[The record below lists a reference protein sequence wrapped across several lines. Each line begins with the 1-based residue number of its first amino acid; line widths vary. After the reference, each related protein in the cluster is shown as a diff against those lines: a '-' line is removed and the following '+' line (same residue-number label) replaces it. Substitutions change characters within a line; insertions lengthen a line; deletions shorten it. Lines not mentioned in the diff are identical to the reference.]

1 MSGFR
6 GVAEAYEAQWTAHL
20 NSAVANAFRQTL
32 AEKPPDPVARIGRL
46 LTARVDGPAPQ
57 FVPPPASPWDPLS
70 QAQSEPAYNSRWS
83 AHINAMFT
91 QAWKQTFTARPAD
104 PVVHLGRL
112 MFAASTAGAVT
123 ALEAEN
129 ASLRAQLERERAM
142 RAIDQSLASGATS
155 QQMAPAA
162 PAPAHP
168 PPAEAAVRKLKVE
181 HPPLQSTEP
190 LLSAP
195 ETGAPGNRRKLSL
208 PEEEGAEEDQGEWS
222 LLAWARGA
230 GVHRVVAAA
239 IQRGAADKA
248 GEESVTD
255 SDAIRDFLRGL
266 TGKSELAPLFGTGPV
281 ADAMTDLVWVE
292 VEKLKLKLKG
302 ALTRAMMGSD
312 ARNEASTDVM
322 GKFDGAI
329 ELSFFG
335 LDKFFG
341 GLGGIIGE
349 PSPKVRDGMEAEH
362 LGRSESTETF
372 VTGCAVATASAH
384 SSSAHQHICTLR
396 PNVAAT
402 MASRPPP
409 RSSGSSWSAQTK
421 TKPWRESSCGSSA
434 GPRSLMKRCQTAQSA
449 G

>member
-1 MSGFR
+1 MSGAR
-6 GVAEAYEAQWTAHL
+6 GVAEVYQAQWIAEL
-20 NSAVANAFRQTL
+20 NSAMASAFRQTL

-46 LTARVDGPAPQ
+46 LTARVDGPAPES
-57 FVPPPASPWDPLS
+57 VPRPSASPSDPS
-70 QAQSEPAYNSRWS
+70 TQPQPDDDYSSRWF
-83 AHINAMFT
+83 AHINATAT
-91 QAWKQTFTARPAD
+91 QAWKQTIATRPAD

-112 MFAASTAGAVT
+112 LLAASTAGAVT

-162 PAPAHP
+162 HAPAHP
-168 PPAEAAVRKLKVE
+168 PPAAAAVRKLEEE
-181 HPPLQSTEP
+181 HPPLQSTEA

-195 ETGAPGNRRKLSL
+195 ETGAPGNRRKLCV

-248 GEESVTD
+248 GEESATD
-255 SDAIRDFLRGL
+255 SEVIRRFLRGL

-281 ADAMTDLVWVE
+281 ADAMTDLVWLE
-292 VEKLKLKLKG
+292 VEKLKLELKLKLKG
-302 ALTRAMMGSD
+302 ALTRATMGSA

-362 LGRSESTETF
+362 LHSSESTETF
-372 VTGCAVATASAH
+372 VTGCAAATPSA
-384 SSSAHQHICTLR
+384 SSSHQLICTTPTWQQLWHRDHLQDRVALR
-396 PNVAAT
+396 GQH
-402 MASRPPP
+402 R
-409 RSSGSSWSAQTK
+409 
-421 TKPWRESSCGSSA
+421 
-434 GPRSLMKRCQTAQSA
+434 
-449 G
+449 

>member
-1 MSGFR
+1 MSGAR
-6 GVAEAYEAQWTAHL
+6 GVAEVYQTQWIAEL
-20 NSAVANAFRQTL
+20 NSAMASALRQTL

-57 FVPPPASPWDPLS
+57 CAPPPSASTSDPS
-70 QAQSEPAYNSRWS
+70 TQPQPDDDYSSRWF
-83 AHINAMFT
+83 AHINAKAT
-91 QAWKQTFTARPAD
+91 QAWKQTIATRPAD

-112 MFAASTAGAVT
+112 LLAASTTGAVT

-155 QQMAPAA
+155 QKMAPAA
-162 PAPAHP
+162 PAAHP
-168 PPAEAAVRKLKVE
+168 PTAAAVRKLEEE

-190 LLSAP
+190 LLTAP
-195 ETGAPGNRRKLSL
+195 ETGAPGNHGKLSV

-248 GEESVTD
+248 GEESATD
-255 SDAIRDFLRGL
+255 SEAVRRFLCGL

-281 ADAMTDLVWVE
+281 ADAMTDLVWLE
-292 VEKLKLKLKG
+292 VEKLKG
-302 ALTRAMMGSD
+302 ND
-312 ARNEASTDVM
+312 ARKEASTDVM

-362 LGRSESTETF
+362 LEGSESTETF
-372 VTGCAVATASAH
+372 VTG
-384 SSSAHQHICTLR
+384 
-396 PNVAAT
+396 
-402 MASRPPP
+402 
-409 RSSGSSWSAQTK
+409 
-421 TKPWRESSCGSSA
+421 
-434 GPRSLMKRCQTAQSA
+434 
-449 G
+449 

>member
-1 MSGFR
+1 MSGAR
-6 GVAEAYEAQWTAHL
+6 GVAEVYQAQWIAEL
-20 NSAVANAFRQTL
+20 NSAMASAFRQTL

-46 LTARVDGPAPQ
+46 LTARVDGPAPES
-57 FVPPPASPWDPLS
+57 VPHPSASPSDPS
-70 QAQSEPAYNSRWS
+70 TQPQPDDDYSSRWF
-83 AHINAMFT
+83 AHINATAT
-91 QAWKQTFTARPAD
+91 QAWKQTIATRPAD

-112 MFAASTAGAVT
+112 LLAASTTGAVT

-129 ASLRAQLERERAM
+129 ARLRAQLERERAM
-142 RAIDQSLASGATS
+142 RAIDQSLATGATS

-162 PAPAHP
+162 PAPAHRP
-168 PPAEAAVRKLKVE
+168 VPTAAAVRKLEEE
-181 HPPLQSTEP
+181 HPPLRSTEP

-195 ETGAPGNRRKLSL
+195 ETGAPCNRRKLSV

-255 SDAIRDFLRGL
+255 SEAIRRFLRGL

-281 ADAMTDLVWVE
+281 ADAMTELVWLE
-292 VEKLKLKLKG
+292 VEKLKLELKLKLKG
-302 ALTRAMMGSD
+302 ALTRATMGSA

-335 LDKFFG
+335 LSTSFLVASG
-341 GLGGIIGE
+341 ASLA
-349 PSPKVRDGMEAEH
+349 SPAQRCATVWRQ
-362 LGRSESTETF
+362 STF
-372 VTGCAVATASAH
+372 TA
-384 SSSAHQHICTLR
+384 
-396 PNVAAT
+396 P
-402 MASRPPP
+402 SRP
-409 RSSGSSWSAQTK
+409 R
-421 TKPWRESSCGSSA
+421 R
-434 GPRSLMKRCQTAQSA
+434 L
-449 G
+449 